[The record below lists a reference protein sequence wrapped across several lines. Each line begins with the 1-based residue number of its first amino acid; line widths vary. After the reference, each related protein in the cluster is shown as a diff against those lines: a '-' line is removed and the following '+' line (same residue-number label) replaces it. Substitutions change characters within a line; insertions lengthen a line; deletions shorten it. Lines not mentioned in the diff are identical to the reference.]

1 MGSREGNYYPAPRGR
16 ANIKWAKVTDDSAG
30 ATHMRDLTVGSI
42 RKHILVMAAPVSA
55 GLIFQVLYVLV
66 DLYFVARLGP
76 DALAGVGAAA
86 TISFVVMALTQMV
99 GVGTVALISHAAGRK
114 DRVEA
119 SAIFNQAL
127 SLSIASGLVV
137 MMGAFFIS
145 GPYMRLVAANDA
157 AITAG
162 RNYLLWFAPGLGL
175 QFAIA
180 GMGSA
185 LRATGVVQGPMA
197 IQIGTVL
204 LNIVLAPVLIAG
216 WVSGHSFGAAG
227 AGAAS
232 SIAIAVGVLALTVY
246 FGRTEKFVQFAPS
259 DWLKVQLATW
269 WRLLQIGI
277 PAGGEMGL
285 LFVYSG
291 IIYVIIARFGPA
303 AQAGFT
309 VGSRIMQAFFLPVMA
324 IAFAASPIAG
334 QNFGARHHDRVR
346 ETLISAVLI
355 SSVLMGVVTL
365 LCQWNPRPLIQFFS
379 RDPAVVSFGGEY
391 LRIIS
396 WNFIATGIIYSC
408 SSVFQALGNTWP
420 SLFSSGSRLITF
432 ILPMLWLASCPGF
445 NVEEVWYLSVATVAL
460 QAVTSLVLVRRQ
472 MYRARQPA
480 LA

>member
-1 MGSREGNYYPAPRGR
+1 
-16 ANIKWAKVTDDSAG
+16 
-30 ATHMRDLTVGSI
+30 MRDLTVGSI

-55 GLIFQVLYVLV
+55 GLIFSVLYVLV

-76 DALAGVGAAA
+76 DAVAGVGAAS

-114 DRVEA
+114 DRHEA
-119 SAIFNQAL
+119 TVIFNQAMSL
-127 SLSIASGLVV
+127 SLTSCIVV
-137 MMGAFFIS
+137 MIAALLIS

-157 AITAG
+157 AIAAG
-162 RNYLLWFAPGLGL
+162 RAYLLWYAPGLGL

-185 LRATGVVQGPMA
+185 LRATGVVQGPMIVQVA
-197 IQIGTVL
+197 TVL
-204 LNIVLAPVLIAG
+204 LNIALAPVLIAG
-216 WVSGHSFGAAG
+216 WGTGHPFGAAG

-232 SIAIAVGVLALTVY
+232 SIAIAAGVLALTAY
-246 FGRTEKFVQFAPS
+246 FIRAEKFVHFAPAE
-259 DWLKVQLATW
+259 WLKVHLATW
-269 WRLLQIGI
+269 GRLLKIGV

-291 IIYVIIARFGPA
+291 IIYVVIARFGPA
-303 AQAGFT
+303 AQAGFA

-334 QNFGARHHDRVR
+334 QNFGVRNHDRVQ

-365 LCQWNPRPLIQFFS
+365 LCQWNPQPLIRFFS
-379 RDPAVVSFGGEY
+379 RDPAVVSFGSEY

-408 SSVFQALGNTWP
+408 SSVFQALGNTLP

-432 ILPMLWLASCPGF
+432 ILPVLWLASRPGF
-445 NVEEVWYLSVATVAL
+445 NVEEVWYLSVATIAL
-460 QAVTSLVLVRRQ
+460 QAATSLTLVYREMHRSRR
-472 MYRARQPA
+472 PA

>member
-1 MGSREGNYYPAPRGR
+1 
-16 ANIKWAKVTDDSAG
+16 
-30 ATHMRDLTVGSI
+30 MRDLTIGSI

-55 GLIFQVLYVLV
+55 GLIFSVLYVLV

-76 DALAGVGAAA
+76 DAVAGVGGAA
-86 TISFVVMALTQMV
+86 TVSFVVMALTQMV

-114 DRVEA
+114 DRDEA
-119 SAIFNQAL
+119 TAIFNQAMSL
-127 SLSIASGLVV
+127 SLASCFVIMLA
-137 MMGAFFIS
+137 AFLIS

-157 AITAG
+157 AIAVG
-162 RNYLLWFAPGLGL
+162 RSYLLWFAPGLGL
-175 QFAIA
+175 QFAIT

-185 LRATGVVQGPMA
+185 LRATGVVKGPM
-197 IQIGTVL
+197 IVQVVTVL
-204 LNIVLAPVLIAG
+204 LNIILAPVLIAG
-216 WVSGHSFGAAG
+216 WLTGHPFGAAG

-232 SIAIAVGVLALTVY
+232 SISIAVGVLALTFY
-246 FGRTEKFVQFAPS
+246 FVRTEKFVQFVPA
-259 DWLKVQLATW
+259 DWLHVRLATW
-269 WRLLQIGI
+269 GRLLKIGV

-285 LFVYSG
+285 LFIYSG
-291 IIYVIIARFGPA
+291 IIYVVIARFGPA

-309 VGSRIMQAFFLPVMA
+309 IGSRIMQAFFLPVMA

-334 QNFGARHHDRVR
+334 QNFGARHHDRVQ

-365 LCQWNPRPLIQFFS
+365 LCQWNPRPLIRFFS
-379 RDPAVVSFGGEY
+379 RDPAVVSFGSEY

-408 SSVFQALGNTWP
+408 SSVFQALGNTLP
-420 SLFSSGSRLITF
+420 SLLSSGSRLITF
-432 ILPMLWLASCPGF
+432 ILPMLWLASRPGF

-460 QAVTSLVLVRRQ
+460 QAMTSLVLVRRQ
-472 MYRARQPA
+472 MHRARQPA

>member
-1 MGSREGNYYPAPRGR
+1 
-16 ANIKWAKVTDDSAG
+16 
-30 ATHMRDLTVGSI
+30 MRDLTVGSI

-76 DALAGVGAAA
+76 DAVAGVGGAA
-86 TISFVVMALTQMV
+86 TVSFVVMAMTQMV
-99 GVGTVALISHAAGRK
+99 GVGTVALISYAAGRK
-114 DRVEA
+114 DRGEA
-119 SAIFNQAL
+119 TVIFNQAMSL
-127 SLSIASGLVV
+127 SLVSCVV
-137 MMGAFFIS
+137 IMLAAFLIS
-145 GPYMRLVAANDA
+145 GPYMRLVAANEA
-157 AITAG
+157 AIAAG
-162 RNYLLWFAPGLGL
+162 RAYLFWFAPGLGL

-197 IQIGTVL
+197 IQVGTIL
-204 LNIVLAPVLIAG
+204 LNIILAPVLIAG
-216 WVSGHSFGAAG
+216 WVTGHPFGAAG

-232 SIAIAVGVLALTVY
+232 SIAISVGVLALTVY
-246 FGRTEKFVQFAPS
+246 FIRTEKFVHFTPAE
-259 DWLKVQLATW
+259 WLKVHLSTW
-269 WRLLQIGI
+269 ARLLKIGV

-291 IIYVIIARFGPA
+291 IIYVVIARFGPA

-309 VGSRIMQAFFLPVMA
+309 IGSRIMQGFFLPVMA

-334 QNFGARHHDRVR
+334 QNFGAQHHHRVQ
-346 ETLISAVLI
+346 ETLVSAVLI

-365 LCQWNPRPLIQFFS
+365 LCQWNPQPLIRFFS
-379 RDPAVVSFGGEY
+379 RDPGVVSFGSEY

-408 SSVFQALGNTWP
+408 SSVFQALGNTLP

-432 ILPMLWLASCPGF
+432 ILPMLWLASRPGF

-460 QAVTSLVLVRRQ
+460 QAATSLTLVYRELHRSRR
-472 MYRARQPA
+472 PH
-480 LA
+480 